1 VVEAIIV
8 VAGANYSIARY
19 ASNLQMQIL
28 SLRSLLAEN
37 QLLHCF
43 MAQLELQQSRSLAQ
57 ELQLPALIWAQLIY
71 DTQELLPLGPGLKE
85 EVELEGDKEG
95 MEVEGQGEE
104 VEEYTRPSKDSWCAE
119 LEACFREAAGH
130 GGRGW
135 GCQGRW
141 NGEGKGGGM
150 CECTGNTNL
159 AVRKLV
165 ALRWAR
171 VRRQLQHERERVRKA
186 EVMQLKMRE
195 KKLLLARIQNGEMSL

>member
-1 VVEAIIV
+1 MV

-19 ASNLQMQIL
+19 ASNLQMQMQIL
-28 SLRSLLAEN
+28 SLRSLFTEN

-43 MAQLELQQSRSLAQ
+43 MAQLELQQSRSIAQ
-57 ELQLPALIWAQLIY
+57 ELQLPALIWAQLIH

-85 EVELEGDKEG
+85 ELEMQGDKEG
-95 MEVEGQGEE
+95 MEVEGQREE
-104 VEEYTRPSKDSWCAE
+104 EEEYARPSKDSWCAE

-141 NGEGKGGGM
+141 KGEEKGGGI
-150 CECTGNTNL
+150 CSCTGNTNL

-165 ALRWAR
+165 AHRWAR
-171 VRRQLQHERERVRKA
+171 VQRQLQHEREQNPPLKSLRGSQMTWGEEGRRK
-186 EVMQLKMRE
+186 
-195 KKLLLARIQNGEMSL
+195 NGWGFGQI